1 MDELL
6 DASIGR
12 RGSRR
17 LLSSAAALFGIISM
31 ALLGT
36 GLYALFADVIDR
48 KQQEIGLRIALGA
61 DSWAIGRLLGREIGS
76 LLALGALLGL
86 GTSAAVAKVIQ
97 SRLMV
102 ESTDATAW
110 ALALVLLLLTAA
122 LAAVAPLRTALRS
135 SPAEI
140 LRRY

>member
-1 MDELL
+1 
-6 DASIGR
+6 
-12 RGSRR
+12 
-17 LLSSAAALFGIISM
+17 M